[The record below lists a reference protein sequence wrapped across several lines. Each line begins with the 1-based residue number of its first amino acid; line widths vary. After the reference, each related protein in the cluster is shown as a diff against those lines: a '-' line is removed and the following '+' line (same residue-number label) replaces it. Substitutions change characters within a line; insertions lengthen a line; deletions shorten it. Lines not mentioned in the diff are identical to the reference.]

1 MRREEQISK
10 LRKHKSG
17 GTCTYI
23 YVSTNTIASSRST
36 LATIR
41 CLRYC

>member
-10 LRKHKSG
+10 LRKHKLG
-17 GTCTYI
+17 GTCTYN
-23 YVSTNTIASSRST
+23 VSTNTIASSRST